1 MVQESGRYDMVQDDR
16 IWFRTV
22 WCGPV
27 WYDMVPDGMVWWEI
41 WRTRHNEVEDGMD
54 GMVKEGMVEYGGGR
68 YARQQLLSCK
78 SKH

>member
-1 MVQESGRYDMVQDDR
+1 MVQDG
-16 IWFRTV
+16 I
-22 WCGPV
+22 
-27 WYDMVPDGMVWWEI
+27 VWWEI

-54 GMVKEGMVEYGGGR
+54 GMVEEGMVEYGGGR